1 MHKTPIEPDIIA
13 QKLQR
18 LWKGTL
24 FIGISGIYILII
36 ALMFIYQGWRPG
48 LLTVFF
54 LGLSQFFR
62 YIANDVDRIGWTIK
76 TQKNGNQKITESTKA
91 YQVQMLYILVILTK
105 LQNIAIIYQVYFLAG
120 TKWMISTFV
129 GLSIVELLYMQIRS
143 VNKKIEFEQ
152 ASYGIKDRD
161 LFFEGPELIS
171 KPPEKPTL
179 TLEEKL
185 AELKKMS
192 EQGQI
197 SKKAYEE
204 TRDKYLIR
212 KVMRKN

>member
-1 MHKTPIEPDIIA
+1 
-13 QKLQR
+13 
-18 LWKGTL
+18 
-24 FIGISGIYILII
+24 
-36 ALMFIYQGWRPG
+36 
-48 LLTVFF
+48 
-54 LGLSQFFR
+54 
-62 YIANDVDRIGWTIK
+62 VDRIGWTIK

-91 YQVQMLYILVILTK
+91 YQVQMLYILVILTQ